1 MSISSLYPNVS
12 PSLLLD
18 FARAKTLDPRITF
31 TRTTTATYFDS
42 DGVLQTALPGQA
54 RFDHNPVTGDSLG
67 LLVEEQ
73 RSNLFTYSEQFDDSA
88 WTKTRSSITANTI
101 IAPDGTLTA
110 DKLVEDAT
118 TGEHQVSRATAITS
132 GVRFSFSCFVKSAE
146 RTIARLAFS
155 TGGASIEIGTA
166 TYNLVS
172 QAIVTSGTVF
182 ATTIQ
187 DVGNGWFKISAVTSQ
202 STGTGSPT
210 FSITL
215 VSTGTTTNY
224 TGDGTS
230 GLYIWGAQVEAGAFA
245 TSYIPTT
252 TTALTRNADVA
263 SMTGRNFS
271 DWYNASEGSLYGE
284 SSSLRDTAT
293 RWPFAFDDGSATNLI
308 GVRFTSTQVQNRVFV
323 NSVAQADI
331 VTAQTT
337 GYAKTALGYQTNN
350 FAAAVNDV
358 LVGTDTSGTIP
369 VVSQFTIGRV
379 TGGSPIC
386 GHIRKLAYYPERLSN
401 EQLRALTT

>member
-1 MSISSLYPNVS
+1 
-12 PSLLLD
+12 
-18 FARAKTLDPRITF
+18 
-31 TRTTTATYFDS
+31 
-42 DGVLQTALPGQA
+42 VLQTALPGQA

-73 RSNLFTYSEQFDDSA
+73 RTNLLLNSDTLSTQSVTVTAVAHTLSFYGTGTVTLSGVSTAGPLVGTGAFPSRVTLTFTP
-88 WTKTRSSITANTI
+88 TA
-101 IAPDGTLTA
+101 GTLT
-110 DKLVEDAT
+110 LT
-118 TGEHQVSRATAITS
+118 VSGS
-132 GVRFSFSCFVKSAE
+132 
-146 RTIARLAFS
+146 
-155 TGGASIEIGTA
+155 
-166 TYNLVS
+166 
-172 QAIVTSGTVF
+172 VTF
-182 ATTIQ
+182 AQ
-187 DVGNGWFKISAVTSQ
+187 
-202 STGTGSPT
+202 
-210 FSITL
+210 L
-215 VSTGTTTNY
+215 
-224 TGDGTS
+224 
-230 GLYIWGAQVEAGAFA
+230 EAGAFA